1 MAGGSNRKASLRWE
15 WASLIIGLCILL
27 FFLFMLFEYGP
38 GVLLES
44 TPKGRGLSATPS
56 VFFLIL
62 AFVMTIYPLKEMWKS
77 NNKTE

>member
-1 MAGGSNRKASLRWE
+1 
-15 WASLIIGLCILL
+15 
-27 FFLFMLFEYGP
+27 MLFEYGP

-44 TPKGRGLSATPS
+44 TPKGRGLSGTPS

-62 AFVMTIYPLKEMWKS
+62 AVVMIIYPLKEIWRS